1 MIMSIFNR
9 LGRRATNDIILVGAV
24 LDTQTDDDRFTAMKQ
39 LLDLGVKKYKNPKYV
54 VKSSDFNIA
63 SAGAVCALP
72 PYNPVLYDGIQP
84 EILFSQNGNTQ
95 YAPAS
100 VTKMVTMVT
109 GIPYIDSLA
118 ERVTIQESDIQP
130 GSGGDFYIGDV
141 LTMQNLIYCTMFPS
155 SNTCATAFARHIGAK
170 LLGDANASAADCLA
184 AFYAEMNRKASAI
197 GCTNSVFT
205 SADGNT
211 DTTLTTAMDLV
222 KIAVHACSIYE
233 LANIWNKK
241 AYTAKIEGANSRKRE
256 LTFTVT
262 TKAAVA
268 DYYDVLGG
276 KSGSGSMDG
285 STNWFRGLAMI
296 AKPKAM

>member
-1 MIMSIFNR
+1 MDIFNR
-9 LGRRATNDIILVGAV
+9 LGRRVDNDFILVGAV
-24 LDTQTDDDRFTAMKQ
+24 LDTPTDNDRFTAMKQ
-39 LLDLGVKKYKNPKYV
+39 LLDLGVEKYKNPKYV

-63 SAGAVCALP
+63 SAGAVCVLP
-72 PYNPVLYDGIQP
+72 PHNPVMYDGIQP
-84 EILFSQNGNTQ
+84 EILFAQNGNIQ

-130 GSGGDFYIGDV
+130 GSGGEFYAGDV
-141 LTMQNLIYCTMFPS
+141 LTMQNLIYCTMFAS

-170 LLGDANASAADCLA
+170 LLGDTSKLAADCLA

-197 GCTNSVFT
+197 GCTNSIFT

-211 DTTLTTAMDLV
+211 DTTLTTATDLV
-222 KIAVHACSIYE
+222 KIAVHACSIYN

-241 AYTAKIEGANSRKRE
+241 AYTAKIEGANARERE
-256 LTFTVT
+256 LTYIVT
-262 TKAAVA
+262 TKATVA
-268 DYYDVLGG
+268 DYYYVLGG
-276 KSGSGSMDG
+276 KSGSGCMDG

-296 AKPKAM
+296 AKPKETK